1 MTNERL
7 EELLV
12 LATLDGDAAPYPQR
26 VSMYAEELLELVEE
40 VIASR
45 RVAENPAAWMAQN
58 GLGSPEAAES

>member
-1 MTNERL
+1 VTNERL

-12 LATLDGDAAPYPQR
+12 LATLDGDAASYPQR

-45 RVAENPAAWMAQN
+45 RVAENPSAWMAQN
-58 GLGSPEAAES
+58 GLGSPEVAES